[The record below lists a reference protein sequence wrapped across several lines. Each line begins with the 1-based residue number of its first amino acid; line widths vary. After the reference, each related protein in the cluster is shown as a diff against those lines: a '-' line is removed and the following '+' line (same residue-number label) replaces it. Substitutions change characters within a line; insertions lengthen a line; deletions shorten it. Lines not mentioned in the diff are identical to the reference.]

1 MYQVVQK
8 YLTSVGS
15 AEHLV
20 KAEVKAEAKRP
31 EEGGAES
38 GAGWVRVSRSRTCG
52 HTMIITHHSPHSLF
66 TDTICHNSIVIICT
80 DQNILLQTLHI
91 HKQKLNLNVRFW
103 MK

>member
-1 MYQVVQK
+1 MYQVAQK

-20 KAEVKAEAKRP
+20 EAEVKAEAKRP

-52 HTMIITHHSPHSLF
+52 QTIIIKHHSPHSLF
-66 TDTICHNSIVIICT
+66 TDTTYHNSIVLICT
-80 DQNILLQTLHI
+80 DQISMLQTVHI
-91 HKQKLNLNVRFW
+91 HKHKLNGYASG
-103 MK
+103 

>member
-38 GAGWVRVSRSRTCG
+38 GAGRVRVSRSRTCG
-52 HTMIITHHSPHSLF
+52 QTMIITHHSPHSLF
-66 TDTICHNSIVIICT
+66 TDTTYHNNTVLICT
-80 DQNILLQTLHI
+80 DQNIMLQTVHI
-91 HKQKLNLNVRFW
+91 HVHKLNSNVHFW
-103 MK
+103 LK